1 MPFLIRIPH
10 KIFEKKVR
18 FLFIWWLLDYK
29 MEFVMPISIMVFL
42 NLLLI
47 FRLIFMAAS
56 YVKDKDINLG
66 QFRIYEGDFPDKLWS
81 ARQQYQNMFE
91 IPILFYLLC
100 SLNII
105 FNNYSQFDIILSWG
119 FVFSR
124 VIHFFIRLKNQ
135 KNINI
140 IPRTIVFV
148 LGLLFL
154 SIGWIN
160 FLLRFI

>member
-1 MPFLIRIPH
+1 
-10 KIFEKKVR
+10 
-18 FLFIWWLLDYK
+18 
-29 MEFVMPISIMVFL
+29 MPISIMVFL
-42 NLLLI
+42 NLFLI
-47 FRLIFMAAS
+47 FRLIYMAVS
-56 YVKDKDINLG
+56 YIKNEDINLG

-119 FVFSR
+119 FVLSR
-124 VIHFFIRLKNQ
+124 VIHFFIRLKN
-135 KNINI
+135 KKDINI